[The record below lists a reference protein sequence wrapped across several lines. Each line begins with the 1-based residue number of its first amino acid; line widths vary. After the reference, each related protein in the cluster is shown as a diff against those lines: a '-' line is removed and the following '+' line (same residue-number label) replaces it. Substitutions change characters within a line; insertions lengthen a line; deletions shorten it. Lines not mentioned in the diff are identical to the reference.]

1 LLIKYQVSASAVPK
15 NIGNFGIIC
24 DFCPLEPVSNQ
35 TIQIMKDTPIPFEV
49 VSRHIRESKI
59 RNIGRASIREI
70 KRLIN
75 CIEQET
81 GHKYVRMEMGV
92 PGLKAVEVGVQAE
105 IAALQAGVASIYPE
119 IEGIPALKK
128 EASRFVKLF
137 MNIDIDPGHCIPTV
151 GSMQGGFAAFI
162 TMARLHR
169 KKDTTLFIDPGFPVH
184 RQQHIILG
192 QKYESF
198 DIYDYRGDKLRD
210 KLESYFSKGNIHSV
224 LYSNPNNPSWVC
236 FTDKELRIIGELATK
251 YGVVIIE
258 DLAYFGMDF
267 RKDYSKPGEPP
278 YQPTVAT
285 YTDNYILLISS
296 SKVFSYAGQRISLML
311 ISDRL
316 FDVTSEDLLR
326 YYTTDI
332 LGRAIIYG
340 TVYALSAGT
349 SHSAQYGLAAM
360 LKASNDGTYNFVEVV
375 KEYGH
380 KAKIMKKLFTDNGFR
395 IVYDM
400 DEDDPIADGFYF
412 TISYPGFTG
421 EELIEELIYY
431 GISAIAL
438 SITGSSRHEGVRA
451 CVSLVPRDQFPA
463 LEERLKKFYELHPT
477 G

>member
-1 LLIKYQVSASAVPK
+1 MK
-15 NIGNFGIIC
+15 N
-24 DFCPLEPVSNQ
+24 
-35 TIQIMKDTPIPFEV
+35 TPIPFEV
-49 VSRHIRESKI
+49 VSRHIKESKI
-59 RNIGRASIREI
+59 RNIGKASIREI

-75 CIEQET
+75 GIEKET
-81 GHKYVRMEMGV
+81 GQKFVRMEMGV

-105 IAALQAGVASIYPE
+105 IAALKSGVASIYPE
-119 IEGIPALKK
+119 IEGIPELKT
-128 EASRFVKLF
+128 EAARFAKFFLDV
-137 MNIDIDPGHCIPTV
+137 DIDPHHCIPTV
-151 GSMQGGFAAFI
+151 GSMQGGFAAFL
-162 TMARLHR
+162 TLARLN
-169 KKDTTLFIDPGFPVH
+169 KDKDTTLFIDPGFPVH

-192 QKYESF
+192 QKFDSF

-210 KLESYFSKGNIHSV
+210 KLESFFAKGNIHSV

-258 DLAYFGMDF
+258 DLAYIAMDF
-267 RKDYSKPGEPP
+267 RKDYSQPGVPP
-278 YQPTVAT
+278 YQPTVAK

-296 SKVFSYAGQRISLML
+296 SKVFSYAGQRVGLML
-311 ISDRL
+311 VSDQL
-316 FDVTSEDLLR
+316 FDMQSEDLLR

-332 LGRAIIYG
+332 LGRALVYG
-340 TVYALSAGT
+340 TVYALSAGV
-349 SHSAQYGLAAM
+349 SHSAQHGLAAM
-360 LKASNDGTYNFVEVV
+360 LKASNEGTYNFVEVV

-412 TISYPGFTG
+412 TISYTGFTG
-421 EELIEELIYY
+421 EELIEELLYY

-438 SITGSSRHEGVRA
+438 SITGSTRHEGVRA
-451 CVSLVPRDQFPA
+451 CVSLVLRDQFPE
-463 LEERLKKFYELHPT
+463 LEERLKRFYEQHPT